1 MIAKSAAFEKTY
13 KEYLS
18 QIATIDFKSNAEKLG
33 GQIDGDGVIIPFF
46 GKPHRISPSGITDMS
61 GKQPTLAISVVLS
74 KYLLLCPGTTPKE
87 NDWVSYRDFKDA
99 APLAGAFANNAEKG
113 VAINFSGRLNEL
125 EAACNVYGGRSP
137 ALEVSY
143 DLSRVFDAL
152 PKVPVLMLFNDK
164 DDEFPAKCSLLFERR
179 AEKYLDMECL
189 AIVGWLLSDYLKYA
203 AGGNGVTLL

>member
-18 QIATIDFKSNAEKLG
+18 QIASIDFKSNAEKLG

-61 GKQPTLAISVVLS
+61 GKRPTLAISVVLS

-99 APLAGAFANNAEKG
+99 APLADAFANNAEKG
-113 VAINFSGRLNEL
+113 VAINTLQLGPGLIRPPVGPGNLGQL
-125 EAACNVYGGRSP
+125 ECFDKTGVGQMRPP
-137 ALEVSY
+137 A
-143 DLSRVFDAL
+143 
-152 PKVPVLMLFNDK
+152 
-164 DDEFPAKCSLLFERR
+164 
-179 AEKYLDMECL
+179 
-189 AIVGWLLSDYLKYA
+189 
-203 AGGNGVTLL
+203 